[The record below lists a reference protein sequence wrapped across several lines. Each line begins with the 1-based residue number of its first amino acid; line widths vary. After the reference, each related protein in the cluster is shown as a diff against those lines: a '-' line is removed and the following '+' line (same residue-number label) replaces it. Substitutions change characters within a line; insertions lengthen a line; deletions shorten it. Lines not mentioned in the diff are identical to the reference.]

1 MQEHESR
8 VTTMLYLFWWKKWER
23 KKQKLQKGKTESR
36 MAGISSNH
44 SLAGC
49 PALSW
54 YATNQKQQEAKS
66 KMKNLKPVKL
76 SSILHK
82 AVSDMRAPSIIE
94 IEIEGSE
101 LKYLQKSLNIVLW
114 GGN

>member
-1 MQEHESR
+1 
-8 VTTMLYLFWWKKWER
+8 
-23 KKQKLQKGKTESR
+23 
-36 MAGISSNH
+36 
-44 SLAGC
+44 
-49 PALSW
+49 
-54 YATNQKQQEAKS
+54 
-66 KMKNLKPVKL
+66 MKNLKPVKL

-82 AVSDMRAPSIIE
+82 AVSDMRAPNIIQ